1 MVTGRRPFLLLVNEV
16 TYNDRQRLREMLSAI
31 GVTLRRTSTPM
42 SGPVEVMVDAIT
54 ADLRRIEE
62 VFKQVGIP
70 IIGIEEIEVEE

>member
-16 TYNDRQRLREMLSAI
+16 TYNDRQRLRELLSSM

-42 SGPVEVMVDAIT
+42 SGPVEVMVEALET
-54 ADLRRIEE
+54 DLRRIEE
-62 VFKQVGIP
+62 VFRQVGIP